1 MANKYIQCYY
11 QYPVTFSSIGKTFP
25 AAKAVGEMRNL
36 AEVTEKEFEKLMNCE
51 PFFRELVNNKKYR
64 VLNKMPEGY
73 KPSAQRINEANDE
86 IARLKAENEKLK
98 AQNAASEKNE
108 LKTFDEEVEPVEEL
122 TKEEVIDGLKKAPYE
137 ELQNIAKNFGI
148 DPKQKKAV
156 LLEDVTKAILKSKGL
171 E

>member
-36 AEVTEKEFEKLMNCE
+36 AEVTEKEYEKLMNCE

-73 KPSAQRINEANDE
+73 KPSAQRINEAQDE

-98 AQNAASEKNE
+98 AQKAAEPAKAEAPAEEPAAEAPSITRDEV
-108 LKTFDEEVEPVEEL
+108 LTAEEVEGP
-122 TKEEVIDGLKKAPYE
+122 KKTSSS
-137 ELQNIAKNFGI
+137 
-148 DPKQKKAV
+148 KKG
-156 LLEDVTKAILKSKGL
+156 KK
-171 E
+171 

>member
-36 AEVTEKEFEKLMNCE
+36 AEVTEKEYEKLMNCE

-73 KPSAQRINEANDE
+73 KPSAQRINEAQDE

-98 AQNAASEKNE
+98 AQQNTVVAKNE
-108 LKTFDEEVEPVEEL
+108 TTEKEAEPAKEEATEEVAEAPAEEAAEP
-122 TKEEVIDGLKKAPYE
+122 KKTSSS
-137 ELQNIAKNFGI
+137 
-148 DPKQKKAV
+148 KKG
-156 LLEDVTKAILKSKGL
+156 KK
-171 E
+171 

>member
-36 AEVTEKEFEKLMNCE
+36 AEVTEKEFDKLMACE

-73 KPSAQRINEANDE
+73 KPSAQRINEAQDE
-86 IARLKAENEKLK
+86 IARLKAENEKLR
-98 AQNAASEKNE
+98 AQKDAAPAKEE
-108 LKTFDEEVEPVEEL
+108 ATEEVTEAPAEEAA
-122 TKEEVIDGLKKAPYE
+122 GPKKTSSS
-137 ELQNIAKNFGI
+137 
-148 DPKQKKAV
+148 KKG
-156 LLEDVTKAILKSKGL
+156 KK
-171 E
+171 

>member
-1 MANKYIQCYY
+1 MKYIQCFY

-73 KPSAQRINEANDE
+73 KPSAQRINEAQDE
-86 IARLKAENEKLK
+86 IARLKAENEKLRAQK
-98 AQNAASEKNE
+98 AE
-108 LKTFDEEVEPVEEL
+108 
-122 TKEEVIDGLKKAPYE
+122 AP
-137 ELQNIAKNFGI
+137 A
-148 DPKQKKAV
+148 
-156 LLEDVTKAILKSKGL
+156 EDTKAEDKSVAEETAETTEEAPAEGPKKTSSKKSKK
-171 E
+171 

>member
-1 MANKYIQCYY
+1 MANKYIQCFY

-36 AEVTEKEFEKLMNCE
+36 AEVTEKEYEKLMNCE

-86 IARLKAENEKLK
+86 IARLKAENEKLR
-98 AQNAASEKNE
+98 AQKDAAPAKEE
-108 LKTFDEEVEPVEEL
+108 ATEEVTEAPAEEAAG
-122 TKEEVIDGLKKAPYE
+122 TKKTSSSKK
-137 ELQNIAKNFGI
+137 G
-148 DPKQKKAV
+148 KK
-156 LLEDVTKAILKSKGL
+156 
-171 E
+171 

>member
-73 KPSAQRINEANDE
+73 KPSAQRINEAESE

-98 AQNAASEKNE
+98 AQQAAEPAKEPAEETISDGATTDDVDSTDPTPAEAPK
-108 LKTFDEEVEPVEEL
+108 KTSSS
-122 TKEEVIDGLKKAPYE
+122 KK
-137 ELQNIAKNFGI
+137 G
-148 DPKQKKAV
+148 KK
-156 LLEDVTKAILKSKGL
+156 
-171 E
+171 

>member
-1 MANKYIQCYY
+1 MKYIQCFY

-73 KPSAQRINEANDE
+73 KPSAQRINEAQDE

-98 AQNAASEKNE
+98 AQQAADEKVE
-108 LKTFDEEVEPVEEL
+108 DKEPETEAPAEEAATGPKKTSSS
-122 TKEEVIDGLKKAPYE
+122 KK
-137 ELQNIAKNFGI
+137 G
-148 DPKQKKAV
+148 KK
-156 LLEDVTKAILKSKGL
+156 
-171 E
+171 